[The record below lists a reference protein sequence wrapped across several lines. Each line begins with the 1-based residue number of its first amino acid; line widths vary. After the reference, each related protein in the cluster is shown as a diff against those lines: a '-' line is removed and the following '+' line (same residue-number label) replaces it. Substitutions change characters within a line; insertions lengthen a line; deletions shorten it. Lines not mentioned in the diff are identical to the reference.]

1 MYCPDSVFGSGFVSG
16 YGFWQAA
23 NRAIFEQKES
33 FLLYFSTLRSWS
45 RIASSGLF
53 LVGTQNCSKTEKK
66 SLLPIGPNPFF
77 LPGFSLNTS
86 NPVPRTRIHCQWYY
100 WQLRRSGSARRRR
113 KPPAH
118 AGPLRRFGP
127 STGRSR
133 WRRTRSHGRIRAG
146 RQAASGR
153 RPRPPTP

>member
-33 FLLYFSTLRSWS
+33 FLLYFSTLWSWS

-66 SLLPIGPNPFF
+66 SLLPIGPSFF
-77 LPGFSLNTS
+77 STLFSARL
-86 NPVPRTRIHCQWYY
+86 VPRTRIQARTHCQWYY

-133 WRRTRSHGRIRAG
+133 WRPGDPGRP
-146 RQAASGR
+146 ASCG